1 MSKIGLEIKLRIGDQ
16 EILLTEQ
23 ELGELYNVIS
33 RLRGSN
39 PKELFP
45 RGLNPPW
52 LPPTKLTSGDGKL
65 YGLQSTENSWPQD
78 PEINKIPKQ
87 RGPNGQK

>member
-23 ELGELYNVIS
+23 ELDELYNVIS
-33 RLRGSN
+33 RLRGS
-39 PKELFP
+39 PTKELFP

-65 YGLQSTENSWPQD
+65 YGLQSTENSWPQN
-78 PEINKIPKQ
+78 PEINKVKD
-87 RGPNGQK
+87 NA